1 MTTESSSSFVI
12 TERTVMPFVVSRSC
26 PRSGSVDGAY
36 DRCNCR
42 ALLTESRCCVEHGAA
57 RGDHVF
63 DEKHVASNRIGT
75 LCKPQGADPVG
86 RNVLLIEDVITT
98 GGAVLNAA
106 TALREQGATVTS
118 VVCAIDRSGPW
129 AGQTHHK
136 RHHRSLSDDE
146 GTARLSGHG
155 HLALRSGT
163 TGISA
168 GRKVASW
175 GTVRVAEDVGNGR
188 SRYRPQRH
196 EQLGQVEHRC
206 RTTPTVGRALLPHV
220 G

>member
-75 LCKPQGADPVG
+75 LCKPQGAVRLGFLSD
-86 RNVLLIEDVITT
+86 
-98 GGAVLNAA
+98 
-106 TALREQGATVTS
+106 EQRR
-118 VVCAIDRSGPW
+118 D
-129 AGQTHHK
+129 AGEIAQD
-136 RHHRSLSDDE
+136 RHHRDSTKFE
-146 GTARLSGHG
+146 
-155 HLALRSGT
+155 T
-163 TGISA
+163 TKHVGA
-168 GRKVASW
+168 GRDERDHAIDDSAQQDRV
-175 GTVRVAEDVGNGR
+175 GLEQILVEVLVRHCT
-188 SRYRPQRH
+188 RP
-196 EQLGQVEHRC
+196 
-206 RTTPTVGRALLPHV
+206 
-220 G
+220 